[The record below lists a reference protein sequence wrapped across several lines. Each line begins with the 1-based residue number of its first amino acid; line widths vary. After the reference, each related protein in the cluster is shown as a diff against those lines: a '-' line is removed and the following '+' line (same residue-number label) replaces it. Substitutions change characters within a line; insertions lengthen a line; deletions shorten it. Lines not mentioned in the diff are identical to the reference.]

1 MLGGIAVAAMVT
13 TVAMGGQFEGL
24 PPLTTPAIFGSF
36 IAAMTG
42 SVFPDIDQP
51 TSTMG
56 RTLPIVSKMMCGTF
70 GHRGFCHSLLFLIVI
85 YGLTAAFLPSMSFY
99 ALMLCFGA
107 ASHLFFDMFNRP
119 GVPLLWPFKLRFR
132 LAKIKTESK
141 FGTKRDNLQEKIFR
155 LIVAA
160 LDVILILSMAAS
172 IWG

>member
-1 MLGGIAVAAMVT
+1 
-13 TVAMGGQFEGL
+13 
-24 PPLTTPAIFGSF
+24 
-36 IAAMTG
+36 
-42 SVFPDIDQP
+42 
-51 TSTMG
+51 
-56 RTLPIVSKMMCGTF
+56 
-70 GHRGFCHSLLFLIVI
+70 
-85 YGLTAAFLPSMSFY
+85 MSFY